1 MIFNVND
8 DIKPLCIKLPQ
19 MDASAKSF
27 KDSKKMSFKVI
38 YKKYLK
44 KYTLRY
50 RKILAEW
57 I

>member
-8 DIKPLCIKLPQ
+8 DIKPLCVKRPQ
-19 MDASAKSF
+19 MYASAKSF
-27 KDSKKMSFKVI
+27 KESKKMSFKVI

-50 RKILAEW
+50 GKILAE
-57 I
+57 

>member
-8 DIKPLCIKLPQ
+8 DIKPLCVKCPQ

-50 RKILAEW
+50 GKILAE
-57 I
+57 